1 MWEKFVL
8 ALGLTFALSLFVNFN
23 WLSSNQSHDEVKSPQ
38 NLFFVVT
45 EVENSEKIPN

>member
-23 WLSSNQSHDEVKSPQ
+23 WFSSKQSQNEVKSPE

-45 EVENSEKIPN
+45 EVEKSEKFPN